1 MKKFVIVA
9 GFALLAA
16 CGSKTEAP
24 ADPSASD
31 RAAAAATSAAPV
43 AATAPGVYDIVAPDG
58 TKATSSLVKDG
69 TYVDRDTAGKVTE
82 KGTWA
87 DKDGKTCFTTD
98 KAVETCFT
106 VSAPAA
112 DGSFTATDAKGA
124 VTQVKPHA
132 K

>member
-24 ADPSASD
+24 ADPAASD
-31 RAAAAATSAAPV
+31 TAAAAAASAAAPV
-43 AATAPGVYDIVAPDG
+43 AAAPGTYDFTAPDG
-58 TKATSSLVKDG
+58 TKGTTTLIKDG

-98 KAVETCFT
+98 KAVETCYT
-106 VSAPAA
+106 DSAPAA
-112 DGSFTATDAKGA
+112 DGSFTATDDKGA
-124 VTQVKPHA
+124 VTQVKPHT